1 MNIFRFNQFV
11 LFSAVILSVYLSAC
25 TQSYF
30 TRSDPST
37 DIMKAQEFLERG
49 SYELSRAILEPYLK
63 QDLNPATGL
72 RVHFTLG
79 LATFYPVKD
88 ELEKGRKGVGRM
100 MGLLSGQ
107 QIRNL
112 NDAAGHFHAAIEADP
127 SSAEAAESLYLL
139 GLLHDFG
146 YLQRFDESMM
156 YYQRCF
162 DEYPGTEAAR
172 RAEERYRILKEISGG
187 IQGTPHG
194 K

>member
-1 MNIFRFNQFV
+1 M
-11 LFSAVILSVYLSAC
+11 SAC
-25 TQSYF
+25 TQSRF
-30 TRSDPST
+30 SRRNPSA
-37 DIMKAQEFLERG
+37 DFFEAQEHLNREA
-49 SYELSRAILEPYLK
+49 YDQSRAILEPYLEQELDSK
-63 QDLNPATGL
+63 IGS
-72 RVHFTLG
+72 RVHFLLG
-79 LATFYPVKD
+79 LATFYPVRD
-88 ELEKGRKGVGRM
+88 ELETGRKGVGRM